1 MMKRQHG
8 QRWTIQIDKLTN
20 GMTADGGL
28 KMKEDNNVDLR
39 LKNTWE
45 VVCKGSDGKEKW
57 RELNDNLIVT
67 VGLNSLLTEYFKGSS
82 YTAAWYIGLKSTGT
96 ALAADTMSSH
106 SSWAVN
112 VTYSESVRQ
121 TLTLGT
127 PSAGSVDN
135 SASKA
140 TFSINGT
147 TTIFGAFLTSSNTKS
162 GTSGTLYG
170 VVDFGSSRAV
180 ISGDTLEITV
190 TLTAASA

>member
-1 MMKRQHG
+1 V
-8 QRWTIQIDKLTN
+8 DKGGLSKLINLTN

-67 VGLNSLLTEYFKGSS
+67 VGLNDLLDKYFKGSS
-82 YTAAWYIGLKSTGT
+82 YTAAWYIGLKGTGT

-106 SSWAVN
+106 SSWAVDAN
-112 VTYSESVRQ
+112 YSESVRQ

-127 PSAGSVDN
+127 PSAGSVSN

-140 TFSINGT
+140 TFSINAT
-147 TTIFGAFLTSSNTKS
+147 TTIYGAFLTSSNTKS
-162 GTSGTLYG
+162 GTAGTLYG

>member
-1 MMKRQHG
+1 M
-8 QRWTIQIDKLTN
+8 DKGGLSKLINLTN

-45 VVCKGSDGKEKW
+45 VVCKGSDGREKW

-67 VGLNSLLTEYFKGSS
+67 AGLNALLTEFFKGSS
-82 YTAAWYIGLKSTGT
+82 YTATWCVGLKSTGT

-106 SSWAVN
+106 SSWAEN
-112 VTYSESVRQ
+112 TTYSESVRQ
-121 TLTLGT
+121 TIVLGT

-135 SASKA
+135 SASKV

-147 TTIFGAFLTSSNTKS
+147 TTIFGAFLANSSTKG

-170 VVDFGSSRAV
+170 VVDFGSSCAV

>member
-1 MMKRQHG
+1 
-8 QRWTIQIDKLTN
+8 
-20 GMTADGGL
+20 MTADGGL
-28 KMKEDNNVDLR
+28 KMKEDNKVDLR

-45 VVCKGSDGKEKW
+45 FVCKGSDGKEKW
-57 RELNDNLIVT
+57 RELTDNLIVT
-67 VGLNSLLTEYFKGSS
+67 VGLNDLLDKYFKGST
-82 YTAAWYIGLKSTGT
+82 YTAAWYIGLKNTGT

-106 SSWAVN
+106 SSWTPN

-121 TLTLGT
+121 TLNLSGSAGT
-127 PSAGSVDN
+127 PAAGSCTNSDN
-135 SASKA
+135 KA

-162 GTSGTLYG
+162 GTSGILYG

>member
-1 MMKRQHG
+1 M
-8 QRWTIQIDKLTN
+8 DKGGLSKLINLTN

-67 VGLNSLLTEYFKGSS
+67 VGLNDLLDKYFKGSS

-147 TTIFGAFLTSSNTKS
+147 TTIFGAFLTSSSTKS

>member
-1 MMKRQHG
+1 
-8 QRWTIQIDKLTN
+8 
-20 GMTADGGL
+20 
-28 KMKEDNNVDLR
+28 MKEDNNVDLR

-67 VGLNSLLTEYFKGSS
+67 VGLNELLDKYFKGSS

-106 SSWAVN
+106 SSWAEN
-112 VTYSESVRQ
+112 TTYPEAARPTIV
-121 TLTLGT
+121 LGT

-135 SASKA
+135 TASKA
-140 TFSINGT
+140 DFSINGT
-147 TTIFGAFLTSSNTKS
+147 TTIYGAFLANASAKGVT
-162 GTSGTLYG
+162 GGILYG

-180 ISGDTLEITV
+180 ISGDTLIVTV